1 VPTRVLL
8 EGPAIEPL
16 LAQVRDEYG
25 SGVRIIS
32 ADKVRS
38 GGVGGFFAKQ
48 HYELSVE
55 VPDPNEDRTDM
66 AKRTIPDNGHTLE
79 RLLERAES
87 QDRLAEPARS
97 PQHSALGQARTV
109 TPATFGTVRPG
120 ETTFSRPAAHARPA
134 APRPAEPQR
143 VAEPPRVA
151 EAGRR
156 SPS

>member
-1 VPTRVLL
+1 MPTRVLL
-8 EGPAIEPL
+8 EGQAIEPL

-55 VPDPNEDRTDM
+55 VPDPNEDRNDM
-66 AKRTIPDNGHTLE
+66 AQRTRTADNGHTLE

-87 QDRLAEPARS
+87 QDRHDQPTAPAARGSHAAFGTAS
-97 PQHSALGQARTV
+97 PRTV
-109 TPATFGTVRPG
+109 
-120 ETTFSRPAAHARPA
+120 
-134 APRPAEPQR
+134 
-143 VAEPPRVA
+143 
-151 EAGRR
+151 
-156 SPS
+156 

>member
-55 VPDPNEDRTDM
+55 VPDPNEDRNDM
-66 AKRTIPDNGHTLE
+66 AKRNLTEKGDGASIPSKS
-79 RLLERAES
+79 ES
-87 QDRLAEPARS
+87 VNTDTKSSGSES
-97 PQHSALGQARTV
+97 K
-109 TPATFGTVRPG
+109 PAT
-120 ETTFSRPAAHARPA
+120 SSDAA
-134 APRPAEPQR
+134 APKPVAKPDPKPTPKPASE
-143 VAEPPRVA
+143 
-151 EAGRR
+151 
-156 SPS
+156 

>member
-55 VPDPNEDRTDM
+55 VPDPNEDRNDM
-66 AKRTIPDNGHTLE
+66 AKRNLTENGHTLE

-87 QDRLAEPARS
+87 QDRMDEPA
-97 PQHSALGQARTV
+97 
-109 TPATFGTVRPG
+109 
-120 ETTFSRPAAHARPA
+120 
-134 APRPAEPQR
+134 
-143 VAEPPRVA
+143 
-151 EAGRR
+151 
-156 SPS
+156 